1 MKIEDYEKYHQQ
13 GGTYV
18 IPIEVFNEL
27 FGELENWKEENQKYK
42 EAIDKAI
49 NDIDLVIELIKQQ
62 PTEDD
67 SWILGRLNAFKIILK
82 EVEINERC

>member
-27 FGELENWKEENQKYK
+27 FGELENWKEENKRLKDNWGKLEKYIYQEQDELLK
-42 EAIDKAI
+42 ATSHTYKDSFDKVKFV
-49 NDIDLVIELIKQQ
+49 NSDIYGEYLYL
-62 PTEDD
+62 
-67 SWILGRLNAFKIILK
+67 
-82 EVEINERC
+82 